1 MRNSWTGRW
10 IVAAA
15 VIALSLIGI
24 RVAAQIRAAEQVVEK
39 TTDEM
44 LALIDDAKTYVDDDP
59 ERFYRE
65 VEALL
70 SPVVDFPRFARSV
83 MAAYYR
89 DATPEQRQ
97 RFADGFKWSLVK
109 TYALA
114 LTEFNDGGVVMIPSD
129 RPSRR
134 PDRAS
139 VKQEIHSGGDVYPV
153 VYSMALEDGQWRL
166 RNIIINGINMG
177 LTYRN
182 QFASAVNDPKYG
194 GDMDRII
201 DGWIASLGA
210 IKTTT
215 DDKPAATVGAAEDP
229 D

>member
-1 MRNSWTGRW
+1 MKKRR
-10 IVAAA
+10 IVGW
-15 VIALSLIGI
+15 SLLLTCFLGI
-24 RVAAQIRAAEQVVEK
+24 EVAAQIKAAEALVEK

-44 LALIDDAKTYVDDDP
+44 LVLIDQSKSYVDDDP
-59 ERFYRE
+59 DRFYRE

-83 MAAYYR
+83 MAVHYR
-89 DATPEQRQ
+89 DATPEQRE
-97 RFADGFKWSLVK
+97 RFAEGFKWSLVK

-114 LTEFNDGGVVMIPSD
+114 LTEFNDGDVVMIPSD
-129 RPSRR
+129 RPARR

-139 VKQEIHSGGDVYPV
+139 VKQEIRSGGEVYPV
-153 VYSMALEDGQWRL
+153 VYSLALAEEGSEWRL

-182 QFASAVNDPKYG
+182 QFASAMNDPQYG
-194 GDMDRII
+194 GDMDRAI

-210 IKTTT
+210 IETSS
-215 DDKPAATVGAAEDP
+215 EDAGP
-229 D
+229 IADSS